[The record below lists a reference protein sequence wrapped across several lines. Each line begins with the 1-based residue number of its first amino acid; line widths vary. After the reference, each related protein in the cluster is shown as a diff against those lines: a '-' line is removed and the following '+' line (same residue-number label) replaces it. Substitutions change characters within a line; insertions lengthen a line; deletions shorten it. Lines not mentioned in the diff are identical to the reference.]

1 MKGFKK
7 DGKFRPTE
15 NNKKG
20 SKINPTN
27 DGSKSDL
34 PDFNKN
40 KEPVN
45 PFGLSKD
52 VTDKLKEELGNDVIV
67 ENVEDGYWDKTTK
80 RIELSDGSEWS
91 LYKNYDQM
99 EKIAKEQVRQDLEN
113 EPEIFSPDFI
123 EQHQSISPTDAR
135 LFGNDF
141 GDMMV
146 EDRNVD
152 ELKEMADNYGISYDA
167 PDFHEAVK
175 LAITQE
181 KLDEI
186 EENMIDEL
194 KEKVSYERSVE
205 VEKIILRDGLKSFI
219 CDDEGLCS
227 EDEFQEQ
234 YGKYLHLDVD
244 SATVDAVD
252 TDGVEHFIAR
262 YDGNSHELKNGQ
274 YLVRD
279 N

>member
-20 SKINPTN
+20 VKIDPSNNGT
-27 DGSKSDL
+27 KSNL

-45 PFGLSKD
+45 TFGLSKD

-67 ENVEDGYWDKTTK
+67 ENVDTGYGTNTDNGISPHDDTTK
-80 RIELSDGSEWS
+80 RIEMSDGSEWS

-99 EKIAKEQVRQDLEN
+99 EKIAKEQVRQDLEDD
-113 EPEIFSPDFI
+113 PDMFSPDFI

-135 LFGNDF
+135 QFGIEHGDF
-141 GDMMV
+141 TV
-146 EDRNVD
+146 EDRDLD
-152 ELKEMADNYGISYDA
+152 ELKEMADQYGVEYDDVDEDDDKDDKLKNKLIDDISS
-167 PDFHEAVK
+167 
-175 LAITQE
+175 
-181 KLDEI
+181 
-186 EENMIDEL
+186 
-194 KEKVSYERSVE
+194 KVADE
-205 VEKIILRDGLKSFI
+205 VEKTINRDGLKDWI
-219 CDDEGLCS
+219 CHDQGFCS

-234 YGKYLHLDVD
+234 YGKWLHLDVD
-244 SATVDAVD
+244 SATDDAVD

-262 YDGNSHELKNGQ
+262 YDGSSHELKNGQ

>member
-20 SKINPTN
+20 VKVDPSNNGTKNN
-27 DGSKSDL
+27 L

-45 PFGLSKD
+45 TFGLSKD

-67 ENVEDGYWDKTTK
+67 ENVEDGYNDKDTK
-80 RIELSDGSEWS
+80 RIEMSDGSEWS

-99 EKIAKEQVRQDLEN
+99 EKIAKEQVRQDLEEEPN
-113 EPEIFSPDFI
+113 ELFSPDFI
-123 EQHQSISPTDAR
+123 EQHQSISETDAR
-135 LFGNDF
+135 LFGAEHGDF
-141 GDMMV
+141 IV
-146 EDRNVD
+146 EDRDLD
-152 ELKEMADNYGISYDA
+152 ELKEMADSYQSGIEYD
-167 PDFHEAVK
+167 DVDEDDDTDDKVK
-175 LAITQE
+175 NKLIDDISSKVAEITE
-181 KLDEI
+181 K
-186 EENMIDEL
+186 
-194 KEKVSYERSVE
+194 
-205 VEKIILRDGLKSFI
+205 KINRDGLKDWI
-219 CDDEGLCS
+219 CNDQGFCS

-234 YGKYLHLDVD
+234 YGKWLHLDVD
-244 SATVDAVD
+244 SAVDDAVD

>member
-20 SKINPTN
+20 VKIDPSNN
-27 DGSKSDL
+27 GKKSNL

-45 PFGLSKD
+45 TFGLSKD
-52 VTDKLKEELGNDVIV
+52 VIDKLKEELGNDVIV
-67 ENVEDGYWDKTTK
+67 EDVNDGYWDKTTK

-99 EKIAKEQVRQDLEN
+99 EKIAKEQVRQDLEE
-113 EPEIFSPDFI
+113 EPEIFNQDFI
-123 EQHQSISPTDAR
+123 ESHQSIGETDAR

-141 GDMMV
+141 GNMMV
-146 EDRNVD
+146 EDRDLD
-152 ELKEMADNYGISYDA
+152 ELKEMADQYGVEYDD
-167 PDFHEAVK
+167 PDDIEDDDKREEAE
-175 LAITQE
+175 E
-181 KLDEI
+181 KLKEKL
-186 EENMIDEL
+186 ID
-194 KEKVSYERSVE
+194 KVSYERAKE
-205 VEKIILRDGLKSFI
+205 VEKTILRDGLKSFI

-234 YGKYLHLDVD
+234 YGKWLHLDVD
-244 SATVDAVD
+244 SAVDDAVD

-262 YDGNSHELKNGQ
+262 YDGSSHELKNGQ

>member
-20 SKINPTN
+20 DKINPTN
-27 DGSKSDL
+27 NGSKSKL

-45 PFGLSKD
+45 TFGLSKD
-52 VTDKLKEELGNDVIV
+52 VTGKLKEELGNDVIV
-67 ENVEDGYWDKTTK
+67 ENVEDGYKTTK
-80 RIELSDGSEWS
+80 RIEMSDGSEWT
-91 LYKNYDQM
+91 LYKNYDDM
-99 EKIAKEQVRQDLEN
+99 ERIAKEQVREDLEN
-113 EPEIFSPDFI
+113 EPEMFSPDFI
-123 EQHQSISPTDAR
+123 ESHQSISPTDAR

-146 EDRNVD
+146 EDRDLD
-152 ELKEMADNYGISYDA
+152 ELKEMADQYGVKYD
-167 PDFHEAVK
+167 DDNDDDDK
-175 LAITQE
+175 LKN
-181 KLDEI
+181 KL
-186 EENMIDEL
+186 IDE
-194 KEKVSYERSVE
+194 VSYARAKE
-205 VEKIILRDGLKSFI
+205 VEKTILRDGLKSFI

-234 YGKYLHLDVD
+234 YGKWLHLDVD

>member
-20 SKINPTN
+20 VKVEPSNNGTKIN
-27 DGSKSDL
+27 L

-45 PFGLSKD
+45 TFGLSND

-67 ENVEDGYWDKTTK
+67 EDVNDGYWDKTTK
-80 RIELSDGSEWS
+80 RIEMSDGSEWS

-99 EKIAKEQVRQDLEN
+99 EKIAKEQVRQDLEE
-113 EPEIFSPDFI
+113 EPEIFNQDFI
-123 EQHQSISPTDAR
+123 ASHQSISPTDAR
-135 LFGNDF
+135 QFGIEHGDF
-141 GDMMV
+141 TV
-146 EDRNVD
+146 EDRDLD
-152 ELKEMADNYGISYDA
+152 ELKEMADQYGVEYDDVDEDDDKDDKLKNKLIDNISS
-167 PDFHEAVK
+167 
-175 LAITQE
+175 
-181 KLDEI
+181 
-186 EENMIDEL
+186 
-194 KEKVSYERSVE
+194 KVADE
-205 VEKIILRDGLKSFI
+205 VEKTINRDGLKDWI
-219 CDDEGLCS
+219 CHDQGFCS

-234 YGKYLHLDVD
+234 YGKWLHLDVD
-244 SATVDAVD
+244 SAVDDAVD

-262 YDGNSHELKNGQ
+262 YDGSSHELKNGQ

>member
-20 SKINPTN
+20 AKINPTN
-27 DGSKSDL
+27 NGSKSKL

-45 PFGLSKD
+45 TFGLSKD

-67 ENVEDGYWDKTTK
+67 ESVESGLETSK
-80 RIELSDGSEWS
+80 RIELSDGSEWT

-99 EKIAKEQVRQDLEN
+99 KRIATDQVRQDLED
-113 EPEIFSPDFI
+113 EPEMFSPDFI

-135 LFGNDF
+135 QFGVEHGDF
-141 GDMMV
+141 TV
-146 EDRNVD
+146 EDRDLD
-152 ELKEMADNYGISYDA
+152 ELKEMADQHGIKYD
-167 PDFHEAVK
+167 DTDDDTDDK
-175 LAITQE
+175 LKN
-181 KLDEI
+181 KL
-186 EENMIDEL
+186 IDDVSS
-194 KEKVSYERSVE
+194 KVADE
-205 VEKIILRDGLKSFI
+205 VEKTINRDGLKDWI
-219 CDDEGLCS
+219 CHDQGLCS

-234 YGKYLHLDVD
+234 YGKWLHLDVD